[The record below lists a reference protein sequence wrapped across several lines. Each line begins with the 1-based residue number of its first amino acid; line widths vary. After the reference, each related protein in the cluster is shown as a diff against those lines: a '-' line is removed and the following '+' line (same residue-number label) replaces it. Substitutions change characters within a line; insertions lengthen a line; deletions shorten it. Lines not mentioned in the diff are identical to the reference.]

1 MVAVLCCGTE
11 AKESM
16 KNRQKSEG
24 LGEGS
29 GEGQGNKDLLLRS
42 LP

>member
-1 MVAVLCCGTE
+1 MVAILCCGTE
-11 AKESM
+11 AKENM
-16 KNRQKSEG
+16 QNRQKSEG

-29 GEGQGNKDLLLRS
+29 GEGRVLRS